1 MRFKPFRLE
10 RWLLNKAEID
20 LGGGGVN
27 KLKLG
32 QVLER
37 IDPDHLL
44 KYNDTS
50 GSEPLKQLVAEWY
63 DVEPENVLIT
73 SGTSEANL
81 LVNLTILKPMNYYVS
96 ENPNYEQTV
105 RLAEALG
112 VRVLMFN
119 LLEENGW
126 KPDLERLKNIKNKT
140 TMIFLDNPNNPT
152 GAVLTQGELNSIVEI
167 AEDLDAYLHCDNAL
181 RGSEING
188 KPAPVPFPEYEKG
201 IITGSIS
208 KLGATSPRIG
218 WVIADKEL
226 IEKFWMVKDYTTLGH
241 SGLGDFIAEK
251 ILKQREHLIERNLK
265 ISQRNLKTLDHWVTD
280 RPEFYWR
287 PPEAGF
293 TGFPG
298 YSLDY
303 SSLDLC
309 IKLFQEKSLLVSPG
323 EFFGVDKHLRIN
335 IGCPEKDLRDGLIRI
350 DDFLQ
355 QI

>member
-1 MRFKPFRLE
+1 MRFEPFRLE

-20 LGGGGVN
+20 LGGGGVK

-32 QVLER
+32 QVLES

-44 KYNDTS
+44 KYDDTS
-50 GSEPLKQLVAEWY
+50 GSESLKQHVAEWY
-63 DVEPENVLIT
+63 GVEPENVLIT

-81 LVNLTILKPMNYYVS
+81 LVNLAILRPMNYYVS

-119 LLEENGW
+119 LLEDDNW
-126 KPDLERLKNIKNKT
+126 KPDLDGLKNIKNKI

-152 GAVLTQGELNSIVEI
+152 GAVLSQSELESFMQI
-167 AEDLDAYLHCDNAL
+167 AEDFDAYLHCDNAL

-188 KPAPVPFPEYEKG
+188 KPAPVPYPEYEKG

-218 WVIADKEL
+218 WIIADKNL
-226 IEKFWMVKDYTTLGH
+226 IERFWVVKDYTTLGH
-241 SGLGDFIAEK
+241 SGLGEFIAEK
-251 ILKQREHLIERNLK
+251 ILRQREHLIERNLK
-265 ISQRNLKTLDHWVTD
+265 ISQRNLKILDHWIAD
-280 RPEFYWR
+280 RPDFYWR

-293 TGFPG
+293 TGFSG
-298 YSLDY
+298 YNLDY
-303 SSLDLC
+303 SSMDLC
-309 IKLFQEKSLLVSPG
+309 EKLLEKKSLLVSPG
-323 EFFGVDKHLRIN
+323 EFFGVDKHIRIN
-335 IGCPEKDLRDGLIRI
+335 LGCTEKELRDGLIRI
-350 DDFLQ
+350 NDFLQ
-355 QI
+355 QT

>member
-1 MRFKPFRLE
+1 MKFEPFRLE

-32 QVLER
+32 QVLES

-44 KYNDTS
+44 KYDDTS
-50 GSEPLKQLVAEWY
+50 GSESLKQHVAEWY
-63 DVEPENVLIT
+63 GVEPENVLIT

-81 LVNLTILKPMNYYVS
+81 LVNLAILRPMNYYVS
-96 ENPNYEQTV
+96 EKPNYEQTV

-119 LLEENGW
+119 LLEDDNW
-126 KPDLERLKNIKNKT
+126 KPDLDGLKNIKNKT

-152 GAVLTQGELNSIVEI
+152 GAVLRQSELDSIMQI
-167 AEDLDAYLHCDNAL
+167 AEDFDAYLHCDNAL

-188 KPAPVPFPEYEKG
+188 KPAPVPYPEYEKG

-218 WVIADKEL
+218 WVIADKNL
-226 IEKFWMVKDYTTLGH
+226 IERFWVVKDYTTLGH
-241 SGLGDFIAEK
+241 SGLGEFIAEK
-251 ILKQREHLIERNLK
+251 ILRQREHLIERNLK
-265 ISQRNLKTLDHWVTD
+265 ISQRNLKILDHWISD
-280 RPEFYWR
+280 RHDFYWR

-298 YSLDY
+298 YNLYY

-309 IKLFQEKSLLVSPG
+309 EKLLEKKSLLVSPG
-323 EFFGVDKHLRIN
+323 EFFGVDKHIRVN
-335 IGCPEKDLRDGLIRI
+335 IGCTEKELRDGLIRI
-350 DDFLQ
+350 NDFLQ
-355 QI
+355 QT